1 MQDFPA
7 PAEIREMR
15 DWCRT
20 HRGSITRIAAT
31 VIQKDGTVGIN
42 HSAVSRTIAG
52 RERNSLVVAAYRQL
66 RAAAKRQK

>member
-1 MQDFPA
+1 MSVYPA
-7 PAEIREMR
+7 PSEVREMR

-20 HRGSITRIAAT
+20 HRGAVARIAES
-31 VIQKDGTVGIN
+31 VIQKNGVIGIC

-52 RERNSLVVAAYRQL
+52 RERNALVVDAYRKL